1 MGWTLL
7 TLALVAAA
15 LYGAWRYALSTNA
28 VALLDGIDVIAG
40 GRSGATLAAHDMP
53 FGPLPAQKLEV
64 YTPAIAGT
72 KRPVLVFFYGGGWRT
87 GSQRDYHFIGRN
99 FAREGYVVVIPG
111 YRLTPDGIF
120 PHMLED
126 GAKGLAW
133 VRDHVA
139 EYGGDPEQIYL
150 IGHSAGAY
158 NALMLTLDRQWL
170 GREGVPEG
178 FIKGAIGLAG
188 PYDFYPFDSDNSRA
202 AFGAAPRPEA
212 TQPVNFAR
220 GDAPPMLLLSGTDDT
235 TVKPRNSL
243 ALAKAMSAAGV
254 PTQAVLFKGM
264 SHAGIIMTLARPFDR
279 DRRVKDAVLAFL
291 AAQRPASATVQA
303 AAQ

>member
-7 TLALVAAA
+7 TLALVAAV
-15 LYGAWRYALSTNA
+15 LYGAWRYALSNNA
-28 VALLDGIDVIAG
+28 VALLDGIDALAG
-40 GRSGATLAAHDMP
+40 GSGGATLAAHDIS

-64 YTPAIAGT
+64 FTPAAAGT
-72 KRPVLVFFYGGGWRT
+72 TRPVLVFFYGGGWRT
-87 GSQRDYHFIGRN
+87 GFQGDYHFIGRN

-111 YRLTPDGIF
+111 YRLTPDGVF

-133 VRDHVA
+133 VRDHAA
-139 EYGGDPEQIYL
+139 EYGGDPEQVYVM
-150 IGHSAGAY
+150 GHSAGAY

-170 GREGVPEG
+170 GREGVAEG

-202 AFGAAPRPEA
+202 AFGAFAQPEL

-220 GDAPPMLLLSGTDDT
+220 ADAPPLLLLSGTVDT

-243 ALAKAMSAAGV
+243 ALAKAMSAAGT
-254 PTQAVLFKGM
+254 PTQAVLFEGM
-264 SHAGIIMTLARPFDR
+264 SHAGIIMKLASPFDR
-279 DRRVKDAVLAFL
+279 DRRVKDAALAFL
-291 AAQRPASATVQA
+291 KAQRPASAAVQA